1 MKKMLIIELMVNKNK
16 SYILKNDFKILTELQ
31 LVYVFVMIL

>member
-1 MKKMLIIELMVNKNK
+1 MKKMLIIELTANKNK

-31 LVYVFVMIL
+31 PVYVFVMIL